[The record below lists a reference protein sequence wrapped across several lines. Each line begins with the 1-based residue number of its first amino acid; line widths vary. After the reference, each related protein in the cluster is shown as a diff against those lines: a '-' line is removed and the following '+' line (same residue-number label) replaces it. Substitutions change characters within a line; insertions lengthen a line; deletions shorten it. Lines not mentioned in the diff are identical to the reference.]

1 MFCLLP
7 LMKGFREGVWTPVI
21 SYDLQ
26 NWVLSNG
33 GGGSGGSGGNGKR
46 WGGRYYISF
55 NMLPPLYHW
64 KKCAPYTELSRH
76 FIPSSWHRLRVTF
89 LSTINYV
96 ESKYDLK
103 TQFVLYMTLMTDL
116 YGPVYRSF
124 WRNFPSSLTS
134 YPEAASKWRFF
145 VNYTFPLKRINFSL
159 SYPGTLVTCKINN
172 FFHRYYQLFIY
183 LRGSSAQ
190 TSSPTV
196 Y

>member
-1 MFCLLP
+1 MVGGEVLYFIQHATPAIP
-7 LMKGFREGVWTPVI
+7 L
-21 SYDLQ
+21 
-26 NWVLSNG
+26 
-33 GGGSGGSGGNGKR
+33 
-46 WGGRYYISF
+46 
-55 NMLPPLYHW
+55 
-64 KKCAPYTELSRH
+64 KKCAPSPELSRH

-190 TSSPTV
+190 TSSPTA